1 MYDPTNTFCTV
12 ADVEKRLTRYGVIWA
27 ADVDSGD
34 SDLDDQELEY
44 VQDAIEYANN
54 RIDSAIMRLGLSRR
68 PNNPWLRDRAIDIA
82 TFRVATLGGKD
93 PSVTIKEDYMLA
105 RDELAEV
112 KNGTPVPGLD
122 PIVAPS
128 TSRVSNAPYPINF

>member
-1 MYDPTNTFCTV
+1 MYDPENTYCTV

-54 RIDSAIMRLGLSRR
+54 RIDAAVMRFGLSLR
-68 PNNPWLRDRAIDIA
+68 PVNAWLRDRAVDIA
-82 TFRVATLGGKD
+82 TFRVATLGGKE
-93 PSVTIKEDYMLA
+93 PSVTIKEDYALA
-105 RDELAEV
+105 RDELAAV
-112 KNGTPVPGLD
+112 KNGDPVPGLD
-122 PIVAPS
+122 PVSSPA
-128 TSRVSNAPYPINF
+128 TSPISNVPYPINF